1 MQNVSPDISV
11 IMAIKAPAPWLGE
24 ALHSLKRQIG
34 VSWEL
39 CAVMDGY
46 DEKIEFQLQDLGEM
60 VKIITM
66 PAGSGPSISR
76 NAALEF
82 ASARLSAVLD
92 SDDIWLDSHLH
103 HHYIKFEN
111 NPQLVLSG
119 NSATIINSDGIST
132 GECINVKTRYLKYH
146 LLLRNCFVHS
156 SVVYKT
162 EKVIKIGGY
171 SSRVWMGEDYDLFM
185 RLALDGEI
193 CNSKTKSTF
202 YRRHESQTSKL
213 NFDMKSISEI
223 CKVRNIYGKKLRLP
237 SLLTLFLNQ
246 LWKYK
251 QRKNF

>member
-82 ASARLSAVLD
+82 ASSRLSAVLD
-92 SDDIWLDSHLH
+92 SDDIWSDSHLH

-171 SSRVWMGEDYDLFM
+171 SSRVWMGEDYELFM
-185 RLALDGEI
+185 RLALEGEI

-202 YRRHESQTSKL
+202 YRRHENQTSKL
-213 NFDMKSISEI
+213 HFDIKSISEI
-223 CKVRNIYGKKLRLP
+223 SNARNILGKKLKLP
-237 SLLTLFLNQ
+237 ILLTLFLNQ

-251 QRKNF
+251 QRKNL

>member
-82 ASARLSAVLD
+82 ASSKLSAVLD
-92 SDDIWLDSHLH
+92 SDDIWSDNHLH

-111 NPQLVLSG
+111 NPHLVLSG
-119 NSATIINSDGIST
+119 NSATIFNSDGIST

-171 SSRVWMGEDYDLFM
+171 SSRVWMGEDYELFM
-185 RLALDGEI
+185 RLALEGEI

-202 YRRHESQTSKL
+202 YRRHENQTSKL
-213 NFDMKSISEI
+213 HFDIKSISEI
-223 CKVRNIYGKKLRLP
+223 SNARNVLGKKLKLP
-237 SLLTLFLNQ
+237 ILLTLFLNQ